1 MKLRTAIAIAA
12 CTAAIAALTSACG
25 SAQATAPHPGAA
37 ASLSTTVPLATSV
50 QTADADWAV
59 LPMGGSNPPQ
69 DEFWELFVRAPQAT
83 NQTTTWKL
91 ATPPGVAS
99 NGGLV
104 IAATGD
110 KTALAGFRPSQD
122 LKFSPLAATPDA
134 GITWTQS
141 ALINPGL
148 ARAPDSLAV
157 TTAGALIALAD
168 QGQVQH
174 ASRLG
179 ASWTP
184 MTSRDAIARTPA
196 GRACGLASLTAVAFT
211 AAGKPL
217 LGGDCTR
224 PGTVGLFTLVNDGWQ
239 AAGLTLPSGLRQQPV
254 EVLGLSTITGRTTVT
269 LAVGRGAATQIV
281 AAWTGNGV
289 RTWTLSSQ
297 LRTGGHPLIAQSL
310 WPNGAVGLVLS
321 GGHAATIRPGKSW
334 QLLPA
339 PPPQTATLA
348 LGPGGQLQA
357 LAATKTS
364 FTAWQLTA
372 GTAPHW
378 DQIQATKISI
388 PYGSSG

>member
-1 MKLRTAIAIAA
+1 MSRPKAA
-12 CTAAIAALTSACG
+12 ALCITAAAAALLAAACG
-25 SAQATAPHPGAA
+25 SAQATAPHPGGA
-37 ASLSTTVPLATSV
+37 ASLSTTVPLATSIV
-50 QTADADWAV
+50 TAGADWAV
-59 LPMGGSNPPQ
+59 LPMGGSNPSP

-83 NQTTTWKL
+83 NETTWKL

-110 KTALAGFRPSQD
+110 KTAVAGFRPSQD

-134 GITWTQS
+134 GNTWSQS

-148 ARAPDSLAV
+148 ASAPDSLAV
-157 TTAGALIALAD
+157 TTAGALIALTG

-184 MTSRDAIARTPA
+184 LTSRDAIARTPA
-196 GRACGLASLTAVAFT
+196 GLACGLASLTAVAFT
-211 AAGKPL
+211 AVGEPL

-224 PGTVGLFTLVNDGWQ
+224 PGTVGLFTLVSGGWQ
-239 AAGLTLPSGLRQQPV
+239 AGSLTLPSGLGQQPV
-254 EVLGLSTITGRTTVT
+254 EVLGLSTIGGRTTAI
-269 LAVGRGAATQIV
+269 LAVGRGAATQFV

-289 RTWTLSSQ
+289 GTWTLSSQ
-297 LRTGGHPLIAQSL
+297 LRTGGHTLIAQSL

-321 GGHAATIRPGKSW
+321 GGHAATISPGKTW

-339 PPPQTATLA
+339 LPPQIATLA

-364 FTAWQLTA
+364 FTAWQLTLGA
-372 GTAPHW
+372 APHW